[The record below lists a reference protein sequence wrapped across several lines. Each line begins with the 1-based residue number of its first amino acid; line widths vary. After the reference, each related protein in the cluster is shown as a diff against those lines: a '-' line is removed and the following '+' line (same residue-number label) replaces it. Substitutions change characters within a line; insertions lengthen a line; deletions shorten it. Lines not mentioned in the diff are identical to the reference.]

1 MSAVATRDIE
11 PGEEITISC
20 MIHRHAPFFD
30 SCSLAKRRDRHSP
43 RDARS
48 PKSQNHHQLG
58 FQLHLRPVL
67 GAARGSGGVRQ
78 TTRTPRRSPLC
89 HAR

>member
-20 MIHRHAPFFD
+20 MNHRHAPSFN
-30 SCSLAKRRDRHSP
+30 SCSLANKRRHRHSP
-43 RDARS
+43 RDARR
-48 PKSQNHHQLG
+48 PKIQNHHQLG

-67 GAARGSGGVRQ
+67 GTAQGSGGIRQ
-78 TTRTPRRSPLC
+78 TT
-89 HAR
+89 